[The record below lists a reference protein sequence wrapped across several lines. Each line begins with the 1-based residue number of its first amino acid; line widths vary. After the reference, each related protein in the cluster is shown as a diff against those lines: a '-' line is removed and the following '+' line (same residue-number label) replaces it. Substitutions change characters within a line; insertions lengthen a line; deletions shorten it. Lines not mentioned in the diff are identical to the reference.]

1 MKIKGECT
9 DLEKS
14 YLRLTSEPDPS
25 QVRPEKVL
33 KNSLKM
39 LLNKWKEGS
48 AKYNYISEQFRSIR
62 QVIFFS
68 LSEYC
73 EN

>member
-1 MKIKGECT
+1 MCN
-9 DLEKS
+9 DLEKP

-39 LLNKWKEGS
+39 LLTKWKEGTS
-48 AKYNYISEQFRSIR
+48 KYNYISEQFRSIR
-62 QVIFFS
+62 QVK
-68 LSEYC
+68 
-73 EN
+73 